1 MIPFHLERQ
10 KKKERSGLN
19 ALTFSKLIGD
29 GEYSSVMEC
38 IDEQGAK
45 MYALKKVR
53 TIIIPEN

>member
-1 MIPFHLERQ
+1 MIPYHLERQ

-19 ALTFSKLIGD
+19 ALTFSKMIGE
-29 GEYSSVMEC
+29 GEFSAVMEC
-38 IDEQGAK
+38 IDEQSSN